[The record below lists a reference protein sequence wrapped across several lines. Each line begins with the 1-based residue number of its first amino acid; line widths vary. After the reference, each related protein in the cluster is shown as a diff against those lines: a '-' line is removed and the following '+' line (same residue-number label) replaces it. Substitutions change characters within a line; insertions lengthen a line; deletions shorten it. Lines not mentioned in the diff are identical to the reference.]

1 MPRREA
7 PEINGGSI
15 ADIAFMLLIFFI
27 VATTMNVDSGIMRKL
42 PELSDDPP
50 EEIDQIKDRDVFDV
64 RINYKNQ
71 LLVEGKSI
79 QVNRLREKAKEF
91 IENPSNSEELP
102 QKEDVDVPFFGVYPV
117 SKQVISLQNDRGTK
131 YDIYIQVQNELTAAY
146 NELRNEISMK
156 QFHRPFDKLNEEE
169 MKAVK
174 KIYPMRIS
182 EAEPRRSTGG
192 GS

>member
-1 MPRREA
+1 MARREA

-42 PELSDDPP
+42 PELSDEPP

-64 RINYKNQ
+64 RINYKDQ

-79 QVNRLREKAKEF
+79 SIEKLREKAKEF
-91 IENPSNSEELP
+91 IENPKNSSELP
-102 QKEDVDVPFFGVYPV
+102 QKEDVDIPFFGVYPV
-117 SKQVISLQNDRGTK
+117 SKQVVSLQNDRGTK

-146 NELRNEISMK
+146 NELRDEISKK
-156 QFHRPFDKLNEEE
+156 QFHRPFLKLNEEE

-192 GS
+192 GN

>member
-79 QVNRLREKAKEF
+79 DISRLREKAKEF
-91 IENPSNSEELP
+91 IENPNNSDDLP
-102 QKEDVDVPFFGVYPV
+102 QKEEIDVPFFGVYPV

-146 NELRNEISMK
+146 NELRDEISKK
-156 QFHRPFDKLNEEE
+156 QFHKPFDKLDEEE

>member
-42 PELSDDPP
+42 PELSDEPP

-71 LLVEGKSI
+71 LLVERKSI
-79 QVNRLREKAKEF
+79 SIDRLREKAKEF
-91 IENPSNSEELP
+91 IENPNNSEELP
-102 QKEDVDVPFFGVYPV
+102 QKENVDVPFFGVYPV
-117 SKQVISLQNDRGTK
+117 SKQVISLQNDRGTE

-146 NELRNEISMK
+146 NELRDEISMQ
-156 QFHRPFDKLNEEE
+156 QFHRHFDKLNEDE
-169 MKAVK
+169 MKSVK

-182 EAEPRRSTGG
+182 EAEPRRNTGG

>member
-1 MPRREA
+1 
-7 PEINGGSI
+7 
-15 ADIAFMLLIFFI
+15 
-27 VATTMNVDSGIMRKL
+27 MRKL

-79 QVNRLREKAKEF
+79 DISRLREKAKEF
-91 IENPSNSEELP
+91 IENPNNSDDLP
-102 QKEDVDVPFFGVYPV
+102 QKEEIDVPFFGVYPV

-146 NELRNEISMK
+146 NELRDEISKK
-156 QFHRPFDKLNEEE
+156 QFHNPFDKLDEEE